1 MIRKYPLASYFVIVF
16 AWTWGVASLML
27 FFPDWVTRTIGPIR
41 FSNPLFYLAVYAP
54 SVTGIALAWLTG
66 GREGLRLLFAR
77 LTHWRFGA
85 GWWLVL
91 LLGVPVLAAVTAGL
105 AGSATPVLAGFGQLP
120 MVLPVALLLDPGPI
134 GEEFGWRGFAF
145 PRMVERWG
153 MIRAAILL
161 GATWGIWH
169 YPAFLIPG
177 LPQAE
182 MDLGIF
188 VAGTVVL
195 SVLMAWLMFRTGGS
209 LLPAILFH
217 LAVND
222 VPGLFGAEFPN
233 MVAVYSLIAAAVVIF
248 DRDFRSGMIAQP
260 GAPG

>member
-1 MIRKYPLASYFVIVF
+1 MIRKYPLASYFAIVF

-54 SVTGIALAWLTG
+54 SVTGIALSWVTG

-85 GWWLVL
+85 IWWLVL
-91 LLGVPVLAAVTAGL
+91 LLGIPVLAAVTAGL
-105 AGSATPVLAGFGQLP
+105 AGTATPVLAGFAQLP

-134 GEEFGWRGFAF
+134 GEEFGWRGFAL

-169 YPAFLIPG
+169 WPAFLIPG

-222 VPGLFGAEFPN
+222 VPGLFGAEFSN

-260 GAPG
+260 GAAG